1 MKVLLIGSGGREH
14 ALAIAISKSKLL
26 SELFSLPGNPGI
38 NQIATK
44 VPIELSNF
52 DAIAQFCLDMN
63 VSLVVIGPEQP
74 LADGLSDYLR
84 QRNINVFGPSRYCS
98 QLESSKAFAKDF
110 MTKYNIPTAAYK
122 TFSAAQTVDVL
133 EHLKSSSFPV
143 VIKADGLAAGKGVAI
158 CNDFESAKSTV
169 DSYFSGLFNEAG
181 KTIVIEE
188 FMEGEEAS
196 ILAISDG
203 TNFITLAPA
212 QDHKRAF
219 DGDEGPNT
227 GGMGA
232 YAPAPVVTDSI
243 LNDVREKIIQPVI
256 DSLRNE
262 GYPFIGCLYAGLMI
276 KNDSSRVVEFNVRFG
291 DPETQAVLP
300 LFNGDFLNLLHSA
313 AIGKLDDSEVINT
326 VNGAACCVVLA
337 SQGYPG
343 KFDKGFVI
351 SGLDY
356 PKTDDLLVYQAGTK
370 QLDDQIITDGGRVLG
385 ICGKGATLGDA
396 IKTAY
401 QGVDLVDF
409 ENKFY
414 RKDIAHKAIN
424 R

>member
-1 MKVLLIGSGGREH
+1 
-14 ALAIAISKSKLL
+14 
-26 SELFSLPGNPGI
+26 
-38 NQIATK
+38 
-44 VPIELSNF
+44 
-52 DAIAQFCLDMN
+52 
-63 VSLVVIGPEQP
+63 
-74 LADGLSDYLR
+74 
-84 QRNINVFGPSRYCS
+84 
-98 QLESSKAFAKDF
+98 
-110 MTKYNIPTAAYK
+110 
-122 TFSAAQTVDVL
+122 
-133 EHLKSSSFPV
+133 
-143 VIKADGLAAGKGVAI
+143 
-158 CNDFESAKSTV
+158 
-169 DSYFSGLFNEAG
+169 
-181 KTIVIEE
+181 
-188 FMEGEEAS
+188 
-196 ILAISDG
+196 
-203 TNFITLAPA
+203 
-212 QDHKRAF
+212 
-219 DGDEGPNT
+219 
-227 GGMGA
+227 
-232 YAPAPVVTDSI
+232 
-243 LNDVREKIIQPVI
+243 
-256 DSLRNE
+256 
-262 GYPFIGCLYAGLMI
+262 MI

-401 QGVDLVDF
+401 QGVDLVNF

>member
-1 MKVLLIGSGGREH
+1 
-14 ALAIAISKSKLL
+14 
-26 SELFSLPGNPGI
+26 
-38 NQIATK
+38 
-44 VPIELSNF
+44 
-52 DAIAQFCLDMN
+52 
-63 VSLVVIGPEQP
+63 
-74 LADGLSDYLR
+74 
-84 QRNINVFGPSRYCS
+84 
-98 QLESSKAFAKDF
+98 
-110 MTKYNIPTAAYK
+110 
-122 TFSAAQTVDVL
+122 
-133 EHLKSSSFPV
+133 
-143 VIKADGLAAGKGVAI
+143 
-158 CNDFESAKSTV
+158 
-169 DSYFSGLFNEAG
+169 
-181 KTIVIEE
+181 
-188 FMEGEEAS
+188 
-196 ILAISDG
+196 
-203 TNFITLAPA
+203 
-212 QDHKRAF
+212 
-219 DGDEGPNT
+219 
-227 GGMGA
+227 MGA

-262 GYPFIGCLYAGLMI
+262 GHPFIGCLYAGLMI

-401 QGVDLVDF
+401 QGVDLVNF